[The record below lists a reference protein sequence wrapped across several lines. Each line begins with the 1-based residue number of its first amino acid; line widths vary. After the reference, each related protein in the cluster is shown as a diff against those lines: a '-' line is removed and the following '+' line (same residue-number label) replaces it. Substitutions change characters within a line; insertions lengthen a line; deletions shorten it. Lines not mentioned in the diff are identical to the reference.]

1 MKTIKRGRRIR
12 LGNPVFDVVNYVILA
27 AAAFVCILPIINVL
41 AISFSSSAAA
51 SANLVRLWP
60 IDFNIE
66 SYRYA
71 LNKPQFVISFWIS
84 VQRVLLGLVINM
96 TCTILA
102 AYPLSKNRDELSGR
116 NFYAWFF
123 FFTMIFSG
131 GLVPWYITIK
141 QLGLIN
147 SLWALVLPGA
157 VPVFNVIILMNFFK
171 QLPKEISESA
181 VVDGAGHFTIL
192 LRIILPLSLPSLATV
207 TLFTVVGHWND
218 WFGGLVLMTSPQKY
232 PLQTYLQSIV
242 VVRDTTTLATAS
254 KDTLEML
261 SKVSDRTLKASQ
273 IFIAALPVL
282 VMYPFLQKYFMKGLV
297 LGSVKG

>member
-1 MKTIKRGRRIR
+1 MKTTKRGKGIR
-12 LGNPVFDVVNYVILA
+12 LGSPIFDVFNYALLALA
-27 AAAFVCILPIINVL
+27 AFICILPIINVL

-51 SANLVRLWP
+51 SANLVKLWP

-71 LNKPQFVISFWIS
+71 LTKPQFVFSFGIS
-84 VQRVLLGLVINM
+84 VQRVLLGLAINM
-96 TCTILA
+96 MCTILA

-116 NFYAWFF
+116 NLYAWFF

-141 QLGLIN
+141 SLGLIN

-171 QLPKEISESA
+171 QLPKEIGESA
-181 VVDGAGHFTIL
+181 VVDGAGHLTIL
-192 LRIILPLSLPSLATV
+192 VRIFLPLSLPSLATV

-218 WFGGLVLMTSPQKY
+218 WFGGLVLMTSPEKY

-254 KDTLEML
+254 KETLEML